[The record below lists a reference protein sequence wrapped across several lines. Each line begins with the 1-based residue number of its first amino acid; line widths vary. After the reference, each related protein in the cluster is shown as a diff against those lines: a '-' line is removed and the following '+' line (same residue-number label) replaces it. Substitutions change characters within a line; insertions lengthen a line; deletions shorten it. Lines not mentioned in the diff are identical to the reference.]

1 MRIARVTYK
10 GAYHHVMNRGIG
22 NEDIFPDDI
31 TKKYFLKIIKEKTKI
46 LKTKLFAYCIMDNHY
61 HLILQNSSGRLSE
74 FMKRVN
80 GQYGIYYRNRCGG
93 KGYVFQGRFKST
105 LIQEDKYLAVVIVYL
120 LLNPVNAG
128 IVENQYEYKWSS
140 IHEYF
145 VGENSDI
152 IDNEFVEV
160 IYRNKKEMNKLL
172 NEWSGKDITIRK
184 TRIGY
189 IIGDDDFILEAHKKY
204 DRRKGK
210 GETRRMRI
218 NDYIF
223 ASAPELIKQF
233 EEEKNIKI
241 SKIDVTTKKGK
252 KLRSELLVILK
263 DKAGLKYT
271 DIMKYPIF
279 KSLKYSSLGQIY
291 KRVKSEN

>member
-10 GAYHHVMNRGIG
+10 GAYHHVMNRGIW
-22 NEDIFPDDI
+22 NEDIFPDDSA
-31 TKKYFLKIIKEKTKI
+31 KKYFLRVIKEKTKI

-80 GQYGIYYRNRCGG
+80 GQYGIYYRNRYGG

-120 LLNPVNAG
+120 LLNPVNAS
-128 IVENQYEYKWSS
+128 IVEDPYKYKWSS
-140 IHEYF
+140 INEYF
-145 VGENSDI
+145 TGKNSDI
-152 IDNEFVEV
+152 IDNEFVEA
-160 IYRNKKEMNKLL
+160 IYRNKMEMNKLL
-172 NEWSGKDITIRK
+172 NEWLGKDIMIRK

-189 IIGDDDFILEAHKKY
+189 IIGDDDFMVEAHKKY
-204 DRRKGK
+204 DRRKEK
-210 GETRRMRI
+210 GETKRMRI
-218 NDYIF
+218 DDYIF
-223 ASAPELIKQF
+223 DSAPEAIKRF
-233 EEEKNIKI
+233 EEEKGIKI
-241 SKIDVTTKKGK
+241 STIDANTKKGK

-271 DIMKYPIF
+271 EIMKYPIF

-291 KRVKSEN
+291 KRTKSGN

>member
-10 GAYHHVMNRGIG
+10 GAYHHVMNRGIW
-22 NEDIFPDDI
+22 NEDIFPDDSA
-31 TKKYFLKIIKEKTKI
+31 KKYFLRVIKEKTKI

-80 GQYGIYYRNRCGG
+80 GQYGIYYRNRYGG

-120 LLNPVNAG
+120 LLNPANAS
-128 IVENQYEYKWSS
+128 IVEDPYKYKWSS

-145 VGENSDI
+145 TGKNSDI
-152 IDNEFVEV
+152 IDNKFVEA
-160 IYRNKKEMNKLL
+160 IYRNKMEMNKLL
-172 NEWSGKDITIRK
+172 NDWLGNDIMIRK

-189 IIGDDDFILEAHKKY
+189 IIGDDDFIVEAHKRY
-204 DRRKGK
+204 DRRKIK
-210 GETRRMRI
+210 GETKRMRI
-218 NDYIF
+218 DDYIF
-223 ASAPELIKQF
+223 DSAPEVIKRF
-233 EEEKNIKI
+233 EEEKGIKI
-241 SKIDVTTKKGK
+241 STIDVNTKKEK

-263 DKAGLKYT
+263 EKAGLKYT
-271 DIMKYPIF
+271 EIMKYPIF

-291 KRVKSEN
+291 KRTKSVN